1 MVQNEIL
8 RIQGLDLSRQ
18 VDRASA
24 LRARTFKGAFDW
36 LLRAVRR
43 SYRTHVNRR
52 RAYLAELELNRLDD
66 QLLADIGID
75 RSDIPKVAHG
85 LVDRRAGR

>member
-8 RIQGLDLSRQ
+8 RIQGVDLARQ
-18 VDRASA
+18 VDRASDLRSRA
-24 LRARTFKGAFDW
+24 LKAGFDW

-75 RSDIPKVAHG
+75 RGDIPKVAHG
-85 LVDRRAGR
+85 LVDRRTSH